1 LDPAL
6 AAEVTLPLRK
16 QLFQMTNG
24 EGPTTDDD
32 RRRPTND
39 RPTAA

>member
-32 RRRPTND
+32 RPTTND